1 MWSGKFGQEL
11 IEKVSFKKA
20 FFKNIVA
27 LGGYNYSS
35 QIANFLSSIILSRLL
50 LPEEYGYV
58 ALIVVFT
65 GFVTIF
71 SDAGLSFAVIRSDYG
86 RTFQKA
92 VSNLAFY
99 IGMLLFLIMI
109 LLAYPIAFFYGDNT
123 LILPTMVLSV
133 TFIIGAFKIV
143 PMAII
148 LKNLDFKYVGK
159 VRLIS
164 NLISIFFM
172 IVFAFLGFSYW
183 SLIIPQIFLHIIQY
197 YLFEH
202 KVKLGFKFYKFYY
215 TVIAFRKTKSLIT
228 NLSGFNLINYW
239 ARNAD
244 NLIIG
249 KYYSSYDLG
258 IYNRAYKM
266 LQLSLNLITGLFGTV
281 LYPSLKKF
289 KSEGGK
295 INPEYESILGII
307 SLINF
312 PISATLILI
321 PELFVR
327 VLWGEN
333 WIMVADLLPYFGIL
347 IMFQTLISTTGH
359 IYILLEKE
367 KTMMYL
373 GIVSAFFL
381 VLAIVI
387 GSFYSVMF
395 IAIAYTSCFLVIL
408 VPINLYIGFIKTF
421 GFSWSYIMKFW
432 VPKITLGILIFVSVL
447 LEKEI
452 WLVGLMIIFLIH
464 LLYYQRNEI
473 IKLIEFLYSKI
484 VKK

>member
-1 MWSGKFGQEL
+1 M
-11 IEKVSFKKA
+11 SFKKK
-20 FFKNIVA
+20 FFKNIIT

-58 ALIVVFT
+58 ALILVFT
-65 GFVTIF
+65 GFATIF

-99 IGMLLFLIMI
+99 IGILLFLIMI
-109 LLAYPIAFFYGDNT
+109 LLAYPISLFYGDNT
-123 LILPTMVLSV
+123 LVLPTMVLSV
-133 TFIIGAFKIV
+133 TFIVGALKIV

-148 LKNLDFKYVGK
+148 LKNLDFNYVGK

-164 NLISIFFM
+164 NLISIFL
-172 IVFAFLGFSYW
+172 IILLAFLGFSYW
-183 SLIIPQIFLHIIQY
+183 SLIIPQIFLHLIQY
-197 YLFEH
+197 ILSEN
-202 KVKLGFKFYKFYY
+202 KVKLGFKFYRFNYI
-215 TVIAFRKTKSLIT
+215 IAAYKKTKSLIT
-228 NLSGFNLINYW
+228 NLSGFNIINYW

-249 KYYSSYDLG
+249 RYYSSFDLG

-281 LYPSLKKF
+281 LYPSLKRF
-289 KSEGGK
+289 KSEGGN

-307 SLINF
+307 SLISF

-321 PELFVR
+321 PELFVK

-373 GIVSAFFL
+373 GVVSAFLL

-387 GSFYSVMF
+387 GSFYSVEC
-395 IAIAYTSCFLVIL
+395 IAITYTSCFLVIL
-408 VPINLYIGFIKTF
+408 VPINVYIGFIKTF

-452 WLVGLMIIFLIH
+452 WLVGLIIIFLIH
-464 LLYYQRNEI
+464 LLYYQKNEI
-473 IKLIEFLYSKI
+473 IKLIEIIYYKI
-484 VKK
+484 VKNKY